1 MYPCTFFNGFFCVTD
16 AETVFLLLPLLAMA
30 RSVKFMSLWDI
41 LDQSYLFSCNIQ
53 GLSFI

>member
-16 AETVFLLLPLLAMA
+16 AETVFYYFLSLGNGAQ
-30 RSVKFMSLWDI
+30 RKFMSLWDI

>member
-16 AETVFLLLPLLAMA
+16 AETVFYYFLSLGNGAQ
-30 RSVKFMSLWDI
+30 RKFMSLWDC
-41 LDQSYLFSCNIQ
+41 LLYTSDAAGYIQ